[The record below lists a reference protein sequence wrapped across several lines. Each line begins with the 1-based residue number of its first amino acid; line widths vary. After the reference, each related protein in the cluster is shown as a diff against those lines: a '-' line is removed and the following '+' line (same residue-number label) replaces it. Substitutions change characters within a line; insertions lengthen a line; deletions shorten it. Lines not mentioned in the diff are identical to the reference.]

1 MHSQAMHSPS
11 QWTAV
16 PTITTQRKVEKY
28 SAIQLSPPNISQLNK
43 VTLLSYRSF
52 EFMTSL
58 NQTINKI
65 RSYSM
70 TLAL

>member
-1 MHSQAMHSPS
+1 MHSPS
-11 QWTAV
+11 QWTAAL
-16 PTITTQRKVEKY
+16 TTTMQGKVEKY

-52 EFMTSL
+52 ELMTSL